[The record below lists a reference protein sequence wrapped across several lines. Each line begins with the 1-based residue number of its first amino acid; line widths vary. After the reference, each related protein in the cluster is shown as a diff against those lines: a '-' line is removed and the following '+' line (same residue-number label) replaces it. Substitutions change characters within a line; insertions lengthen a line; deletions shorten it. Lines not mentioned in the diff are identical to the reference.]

1 MIPLYEI
8 RHASVAANTANVPV
22 AAIDNVEM
30 DGDEEDAM
38 MEAIQ
43 GSPSLDLTYGNFN
56 SL

>member
-22 AAIDNVEM
+22 AAIDSVEM